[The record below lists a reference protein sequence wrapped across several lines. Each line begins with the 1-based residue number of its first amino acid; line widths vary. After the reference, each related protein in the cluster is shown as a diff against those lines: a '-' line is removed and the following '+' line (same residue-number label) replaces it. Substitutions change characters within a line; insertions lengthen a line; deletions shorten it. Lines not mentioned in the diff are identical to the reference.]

1 MEKEF
6 TFELT
11 QEQKNILT
19 PQEIAAYIK
28 AFKNYDANHDGT
40 MDEKEFKSILIDL
53 GERKITDEEAA
64 KRLADNDTNRD
75 GVLSFSEFVN
85 VMIKFRKDISK
96 NRTEVVFN
104 DDGTVTSIVT
114 TKGGQGFNKFSH
126 Q

>member
-1 MEKEF
+1 M
-6 TFELT
+6 
-11 QEQKNILT
+11 T
-19 PQEIAAYIK
+19 PQEVAAYIK
-28 AFKNYDANHDGT
+28 AFKNYDKNHDGT

-53 GERKITDEEAA
+53 GERKITDEEAS
-64 KRLADNDTNRD
+64 KRLAENDTNRD
-75 GVLSFSEFVN
+75 GVLSFAEFVD